1 MLLMETR
8 ASCQLLISSAI
19 ETTAIAATSWTLLA
33 RTGYIDVDGH
43 AIKFSAIQMVDSSW
57 PCSSLG
63 ISTKPKPRERPL
75 TVSNDTG

>member
-1 MLLMETR
+1 MLLMETG

-43 AIKFSAIQMVDSSW
+43 AIKFSAIQMVDSS
-57 PCSSLG
+57 LALLVVRHFHE
-63 ISTKPKPRERPL
+63 TE
-75 TVSNDTG
+75 TA